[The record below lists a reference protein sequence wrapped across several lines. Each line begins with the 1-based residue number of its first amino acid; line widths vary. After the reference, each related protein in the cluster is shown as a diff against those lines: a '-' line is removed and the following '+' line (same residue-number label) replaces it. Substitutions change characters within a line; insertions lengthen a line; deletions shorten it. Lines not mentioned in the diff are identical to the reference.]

1 MSLRLLVR
9 TAGALA
15 AVAVVSVALLPF
27 RGHVSTATIGL
38 LLVVPVVAASA
49 AGGTQAGAV
58 AVAAGFLSYDVLFI
72 PPYYTLSVGAVQNWA
87 ALGVYA
93 VVAALVSQVVVRLD
107 RSRAEADQR
116 TREARL
122 LFEFS
127 ELLAGERGLEDLLP
141 LAASRLQSGFGL
153 EGVALLL
160 PADPPGTGLRVAA
173 SAGVALSQEELARL
187 ASSTPAL
194 VHLRGDRSL
203 GSSVQVVALAGSERA
218 VGLLAVQHR
227 ALAAHE
233 RALLRTVANHL
244 AVTIERA
251 ELREEAVRARLLEE
265 VDRLRRALVGAVS
278 HDLRTPLATIKLASS
293 SLLGAPA
300 ALDAPAAQ
308 ELLGLIDAQADRLDR
323 LVANLLDM
331 TRIQAGAYRVDRS
344 PVALAQ
350 LVEDAVA
357 SLRPTTAS
365 EAVRVRLPSDLP
377 PVEADAALVRQVL
390 VNLVENALRHSPDG
404 VPVEIAAVVD
414 RTGEVVCTVDDAG
427 PGVPPADRERIFQMF
442 DRREAGGRAGLGLAI
457 AKAFVEAHGQ
467 RLWVEDAPGG
477 GARFAFSLPSAASGR
492 PAMPDVASAPDAVP
506 GQDAARRSA

>member
-1 MSLRLLVR
+1 
-9 TAGALA
+9 
-15 AVAVVSVALLPF
+15 
-27 RGHVSTATIGL
+27 
-38 LLVVPVVAASA
+38 
-49 AGGTQAGAV
+49 
-58 AVAAGFLSYDVLFI
+58 
-72 PPYYTLSVGAVQNWA
+72 
-87 ALGVYA
+87 
-93 VVAALVSQVVVRLD
+93 
-107 RSRAEADQR
+107 
-116 TREARL
+116 
-122 LFEFS
+122 
-127 ELLAGERGLEDLLP
+127 
-141 LAASRLQSGFGL
+141 
-153 EGVALLL
+153 
-160 PADPPGTGLRVAA
+160 VAA